1 MRAYRPALISPVQA
15 KDLTNNTMRYN
26 PAGAM
31 SKPKTYLR
39 LPEIPTL
46 VTSRDLRGSKALV
59 LLGYRDCSY
68 ETHRYMV
75 EVENMPED
83 DPLVL
88 GLQQHL
94 EQHWLRMDIQTLLSD
109 VLDKDD
115 TDCNANSESNVSVG
129 SGVSNGTDSYCSRED
144 SGDDGGGGSNSVRE
158 QCVSH
163 RRHLCHRHPLHRRHR
178 HHPHQR
184 DHHHHHHPPP
194 HHQRIQPCSQPPTLL
209 HNHQS
214 FLDTLSHKELNL
226 LEARVTGIG
235 NERSVVDGE
244 SQRTDNDSSKKH
256 ELQLELPVT
265 SDIIVKPEQ
274 SPSSSSES
282 EADRSSE
289 RALLTSENNN
299 PLLAIHT
306 TNNNSTNNNNG
317 INEISN
323 NNDMSLK
330 EEDPERWKQLNL
342 SIARVTQ
349 ELIVLLENEGSSLS
363 DEDEEGYEEEE
374 EVESDGDLVQDIDL
388 DNGLEK

>member
-1 MRAYRPALISPVQA
+1 M
-15 KDLTNNTMRYN
+15 
-26 PAGAM
+26 
-31 SKPKTYLR
+31 
-39 LPEIPTL
+39 
-46 VTSRDLRGSKALV
+46 
-59 LLGYRDCSY
+59 
-68 ETHRYMV
+68 
-75 EVENMPED
+75 
-83 DPLVL
+83 
-88 GLQQHL
+88 
-94 EQHWLRMDIQTLLSD
+94 
-109 VLDKDD
+109 
-115 TDCNANSESNVSVG
+115 
-129 SGVSNGTDSYCSRED
+129 
-144 SGDDGGGGSNSVRE
+144 
-158 QCVSH
+158 
-163 RRHLCHRHPLHRRHR
+163 
-178 HHPHQR
+178 
-184 DHHHHHHPPP
+184 
-194 HHQRIQPCSQPPTLL
+194 
-209 HNHQS
+209 
-214 FLDTLSHKELNL
+214 NL